1 MNKSLCIHHHL
12 LDVIRQMSDTSST
25 SNNVIPDSY
34 HYESDTIRGGMDPI
48 LPAILELWEEGE
60 NAFLGKII
68 SQLDPE
74 RVLFKLAPTYT
85 LYMAI
90 RYRASTHFKKISPEE
105 RAQRLTVFVDKAANI
120 LQWTIQEKQN
130 NLEAVAF
137 WLANSSELLH
147 FLKQD
152 RHLSHYTLHAQ
163 ESLAESVQDAYAIL
177 VRSSVEGLYMAI
189 ASFLENPDKEGDEFN
204 QSTEILHVLNGTMA
218 LLRRYR
224 VNIALTIQLFS
235 RLFHTINFWLFN
247 ELVSGDEKSLN
258 YCTEHRASV
267 LKSRLATIDE
277 WAHKNGLELAAQCYL
292 GRIEQALNLVIFNRR
307 ILSNPG
313 PFPQDFFKL
322 NSLQVRRLLE
332 KFKPAPSEPPLAAE
346 VINAIVS
353 MAEEKLDGI
362 AKVEQRDIKL
372 EEDNDIRLPF
382 LLPDDGYTCDII
394 RGLPAGLEEFIYD
407 LVQANLCRFTI
418 QPTSSGHW
426 TIYLSKQRSPAFNQP
441 LQPPPQISQNTIN
454 QAQRATPMPAQP
466 INYNTINQHPRMPI
480 SSQMQLNHN
489 IINNQPPRVPLISQ
503 PSPQVNMNMIN
514 QPQVPSTP
522 QPQVPLHYLQD
533 NGYRI
538 YGNLQGVVRLPKYT
552 SEPVLA
558 IPPQLPMSPPSPYS
572 NAPAHAIIKL
582 QKRNGGL
589 GLSIVAARSQRNDK
603 LGIYIKSVVRNGA
616 ADLVSAQIIAMFH

>member
-1 MNKSLCIHHHL
+1 MAESFCSCIHQI
-12 LDVIRQMSDTSST
+12 DVIRQMSDTSST

-60 NAFLGKII
+60 NAFLAKII

-90 RYRASTHFKKISPEE
+90 RYRASTHFKKITPEE

-152 RHLSHYTLHAQ
+152 RHLSHYTVNAQ
-163 ESLAESVQDAYAIL
+163 ESLAESVQDAYGIL
-177 VRSSVEGLYMAI
+177 VRSSVEGLFMAI
-189 ASFLENPDKEGDEFN
+189 ASFLENPDREGDEFN
-204 QSTEILHVLNGTMA
+204 QSAEILHVLNSTMA
-218 LLRRYR
+218 LLRKYR

-247 ELVSGDEKSLN
+247 ELVSGDEKSIN

-277 WAHKNGLELAAQCYL
+277 WALKNGLELAAQCYL
-292 GRIEQALNLVIFNRR
+292 SRIEQALNLVIFNRR
-307 ILSNPG
+307 VLSNPAS
-313 PFPQDFFKL
+313 FTRDFFKL
-322 NSLQVRRLLE
+322 NSLQARRLLE
-332 KFKPAPSEPPLAAE
+332 KLRSPSNEPPLTPE

-353 MAEEKLDGI
+353 MAEEKLDEL
-362 AKVEQRDIKL
+362 ARVEEREIKL

-382 LLPDDGYTCDII
+382 LLPDDGYTCDIV
-394 RGLPAGLEEFIYD
+394 RGLPAGLEEFIHE

-426 TIYLSKQRSPAFNQP
+426 TIYMTKQRSPAFNQP
-441 LQPPPQISQNTIN
+441 MQPPPQISQNTIN

-466 INYNTINQHPRMPI
+466 IQYHTINPRLPI
-480 SSQMQLNHN
+480 QSQMQLNQN
-489 IINNQPPRVPLISQ
+489 VINQPPRVPPTPQ
-503 PSPQVNMNMIN
+503 PSPQVNINMIS
-514 QPQVPSTP
+514 QPPRVPPTP
-522 QPQVPLHYLQD
+522 QPQVPMHYPQD

-558 IPPQLPMSPPSPYS
+558 IPPQVPMSPPSPYS

-589 GLSIVAARSQRNDK
+589 GLSIVAARSQRNER

-616 ADLVSAQIIAMFH
+616 ADLVSTNFAIV